1 MFFALKSK
9 CKGGNG
15 SDQRTAPFYVP
26 ISAKEII
33 HHFIGYSEKLC
44 FQSAIELF
52 KSFGCWMFQILKE

>member
-15 SDQRTAPFYVP
+15 SDQRTAHFYVP

-33 HHFIGYSEKLC
+33 HHFIGYLEKLC
-44 FQSAIELF
+44 FQIEIF